1 MEEEEYAKL
10 VMESEPEWLRAEIKR
25 LFQELGE
32 TTREKIQAAEYG
44 LVVLEEKQ
52 QLKQQYE
59 ELELE
64 YETIR
69 TEMEQLKEVRAT
81 PRAWTAPAAGLFLA
95 CGARGRQE
103 RLLSAAGDDRHRG
116 KAACLLVCVCWGRG
130 TGRGSLDERLE
141 NFASQSLAKS
151 HAWGGQTLASRRDFL
166 SF

>member
-25 LFQELGE
+25 LSQELGE

-64 YETIR
+64 YETPR
-69 TEMEQLKEVRAT
+69 TEMEQLKEEPLGAGFLIFLQLLCSGVT
-81 PRAWTAPAAGLFLA
+81 PCSPLKGAA
-95 CGARGRQE
+95 E
-103 RLLSAAGDDRHRG
+103 RSP
-116 KAACLLVCVCWGRG
+116 
-130 TGRGSLDERLE
+130 
-141 NFASQSLAKS
+141 
-151 HAWGGQTLASRRDFL
+151 
-166 SF
+166 